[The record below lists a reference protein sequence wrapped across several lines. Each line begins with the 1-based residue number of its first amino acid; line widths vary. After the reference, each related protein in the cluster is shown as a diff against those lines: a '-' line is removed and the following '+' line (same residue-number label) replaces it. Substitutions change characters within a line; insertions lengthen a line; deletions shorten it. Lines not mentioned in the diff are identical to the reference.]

1 LPYEVQSVDAEHA
14 DKYKPVFRRV
24 CRNIVPAEAEYFY
37 VRAGVA
43 QQITNHLWIPAGIL
57 LIRVRAFMLYEQRRI
72 EVSEESDI
80 FEEMFQFRD
89 WTAVDRVFQL

>member
-1 LPYEVQSVDAEHA
+1 MKCNRWMRSTPISISLYSGGCAVTSFQP
-14 DKYKPVFRRV
+14 R
-24 CRNIVPAEAEYFY
+24 RNISTSEPASPN
-37 VRAGVA
+37 RLP
-43 QQITNHLWIPAGIL
+43 TIPAGIL